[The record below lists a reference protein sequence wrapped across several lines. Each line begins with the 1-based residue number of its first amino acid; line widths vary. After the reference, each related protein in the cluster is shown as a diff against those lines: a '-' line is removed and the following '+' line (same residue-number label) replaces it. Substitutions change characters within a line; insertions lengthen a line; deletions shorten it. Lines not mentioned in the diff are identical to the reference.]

1 MTAPLLCRRSLLAL
15 AATVAALSPACG
27 VANGATSGA
36 AEPVQ
41 QLIDGLTRVMKAGR
55 TVPFSQRFDMLAPV
69 IDRTLDLTA
78 ILKASVGA
86 TWDNLPPD
94 QQATLL
100 KAFRRYT
107 VASYVDGFDEDNEH
121 FVVSPEPR
129 ISGDEQIV
137 RTLIIQDGG
146 EQHRLDHVMRQG
158 PAGWRIVDVLADGAI
173 SRVAVQRSDFRQ
185 LIKQGGAAALTKS
198 LESKTADLFG

>member
-1 MTAPLLCRRSLLAL
+1 MLCRRSLIVL
-15 AATVAALSPACG
+15 AAAVVLPVTARSPAC
-27 VANGATSGA
+27 AESGA
-36 AEPVQ
+36 VAQVR

-55 TVPFSQRFDMLAPV
+55 TVPFAQRFDMLAPV
-69 IDRTLDLTA
+69 IDRTFDLGA

-121 FVVSPEPR
+121 FVVNAEPR
-129 ISGDEQIV
+129 ISGDDQVV
-137 RTLIIQDGG
+137 RTLIVLDTG
-146 EQHRLDHVMRQG
+146 EEHRLDHVMHQG
-158 PAGWRIVDVLADGAI
+158 PAGWRIVDVLVDGAI

>member
-1 MTAPLLCRRSLLAL
+1 MTAPPLCRRSLLVL
-15 AATVAALSPACG
+15 AATAVLPVTALSPACADSAA
-27 VANGATSGA
+27 VA
-36 AEPVQ
+36 PVQ

-69 IDRTLDLTA
+69 IDRTLDLGA

-100 KAFRRYT
+100 QAFRRYT

-121 FVVSPEPR
+121 FVVNAEPR

-137 RTLIIQDGG
+137 RTLIIPDTG

-185 LIKQGGAAALTKS
+185 LIRQGGAAALTKN

>member
-1 MTAPLLCRRSLLAL
+1 MMAAAVLLPVATPSPGYADNAAVAP
-15 AATVAALSPACG
+15 VH
-27 VANGATSGA
+27 
-36 AEPVQ
+36 
-41 QLIDGLTRVMKAGR
+41 QLVDGLIRVMKAGR
-55 TVPFSQRFDMLAPV
+55 AVPFAQRFDMLAPV
-69 IDRTLDLTA
+69 IDQTIDLTA

-107 VASYVDGFDEDNEH
+107 VASYVNGFDEDDER
-121 FVVSPEPR
+121 FVVNPDPR
-129 ISGDEQIV
+129 TSGDDQVVRARIV
-137 RTLIIQDGG
+137 QDNGD
-146 EQHRLDHVMRQG
+146 EHRLDHVVHQG

-185 LIKQGGAAALTKS
+185 LMKQGGAAALTKS
-198 LESKTADLFG
+198 LESKSLDLSG